1 MSVKI
6 LLIDDHAIV
15 REGFRRLLSDMYEDL
30 VCGEAGNAPDALA
43 LVRRSPWDLIVLDIS
58 LPRRSGLELLKE
70 IRKMRPRVPVLVMTM
85 YAEDQYALRSFRAGA
100 QGYITKNSATEELI
114 KAVQKLLEGGRY
126 VSPALAEHL
135 ATTLTSEA
143 GRPLH
148 EALSDRELQ
157 VLRML
162 ASGMSVKEIGFELN
176 LSEKTISTYRTRVL
190 EKMNMRT
197 AAQLMR
203 YAIRTDLVD

>member
-1 MSVKI
+1 MKI
-6 LLIDDHAIV
+6 LMIEDHAIV
-15 REGFRRLLSDMYEDL
+15 REGFRRILSDVFEDL
-30 VCGEAGNAPDALA
+30 VFGEATSAPEGLA
-43 LVRRSPWDLIVLDIS
+43 QVRADDWDLVVLDIS
-58 LPRRSGLELLKE
+58 LPSRSGLEVLKE
-70 IRKMRPRVPVLVMTM
+70 IRALKPGMPILVMTM

-100 QGYITKNSATEELI
+100 SGYITKGSTAQDLVQ
-114 KAVQKLLEGGRY
+114 AVQKVTAGGRY

-135 ATTLTSEA
+135 ATQLVTDT
-143 GRPLH
+143 GKPLH
-148 EALSDRELQ
+148 ESLSDRELQ

-162 ASGMSVKEIGFELN
+162 ASGMSVKEIAYDLN

>member
-1 MSVKI
+1 MRI
-6 LLIDDHAIV
+6 LVVDDHAIV
-15 REGFRRLLSDMYEDL
+15 REGLRRILTDL
-30 VCGEAGNAPDALA
+30 FPDVECGEAGTAPEALKQ
-43 LVRRSPWDLIVLDIS
+43 VRKGAWDLLILDLS
-58 LPRRSGLELLKE
+58 LPGRNGLEVLKE
-70 IRKMRPRVPVLVMTM
+70 IHRLRPRLPVLVMTM
-85 YAEDQYALRSFRAGA
+85 YAVDQYALRSFRAGA
-100 QGYITKNSATEELI
+100 SGYVTKGSAQEDLVEAI
-114 KAVQKLLEGGRY
+114 QKLLNGGKY
-126 VSPALAEHL
+126 MSSALAEHL
-135 ATTLTSEA
+135 ATTLFSHDT

-162 ASGMSVKEIGFELN
+162 ANGLTVKEIAFQLK

-203 YAIRTDLVD
+203 YAIRTHLVD

>member
-1 MSVKI
+1 MKI
-6 LLIDDHAIV
+6 LMVEDHAIV
-15 REGFRRLLSDMYEDL
+15 REGFRRVLADVYDDL
-30 VCGEAGNAPDALA
+30 EFGEASTAPEALA
-43 LVRRSPWDLIVLDIS
+43 RVRAEPWDVVVLDIS
-58 LPRRSGLELLKE
+58 LPSRSGLDVLKE
-70 IRKMRPRVPVLVMTM
+70 IRLLRPRLPVLMMTM

-100 QGYITKNSATEELI
+100 SGYITKGSTAENLVQ
-114 KAVQKLLEGGRY
+114 AVQKLVAGGKY

-135 ATTLTSEA
+135 ATRLVSDT
-143 GRPLH
+143 GKPLH

-157 VLRML
+157 VLRLL
-162 ASGMSVKEIGFELN
+162 ASGMTVKEIGFHLN

>member
-15 REGFRRLLSDMYEDL
+15 REGFRRILADTYPALE
-30 VCGEAGNAPDALA
+30 CGEAGTAPDALA
-43 LVRRSPWDLIVLDIS
+43 RVKRSQWDLVVLDIS

-70 IRKMRPRVPVLVMTM
+70 IRKLRPRVPILVMTM

-100 QGYITKNSATEELI
+100 QGYITKNSPTEELV

-126 VSPALAEHL
+126 VSTALAEHL

-162 ASGMSVKEIGFELN
+162 ASGMSVKEIGYELN

>member
-1 MSVKI
+1 MRI
-6 LLIDDHAIV
+6 LLVDDHAVV
-15 REGFRRLLSDMYEDL
+15 RAGFRRILSDVYEDL
-30 VCGEAGNAPDALA
+30 ECGEASNGTDAMA
-43 LVRRSPWDLIVLDIS
+43 QIRGSTWDLVVLDIS
-58 LPRRSGLELLKE
+58 LPGRSGLEILKE
-70 IRKMRPRVPVLVMTM
+70 IRQLRPRLPVLVSTM

-100 QGYITKNSATEELI
+100 SGFVTKGSDPEDLVH
-114 KAVQKLLEGGRY
+114 AVQKILDGGKY
-126 VSPALAEHL
+126 MSPGLAEHL
-135 ATTLTSEA
+135 ATRLVSDS

-148 EALSDRELQ
+148 ESLSDRELQ

-176 LSEKTISTYRTRVL
+176 LSEKTISTYRTRIL

>member
-1 MSVKI
+1 VRI
-6 LLIDDHAIV
+6 LLVDDHAIV
-15 REGFRRLLSDMYEDL
+15 RAGFRRILSDVFEDL
-30 VCGEAGNAPDALA
+30 ECGEASNGAEALA
-43 LVRRSPWDLIVLDIS
+43 LVRRGSWDLAILDIS
-58 LPRRSGLELLKE
+58 LPGRNGLEILKE
-70 IRKMRPRVPVLVMTM
+70 IHQLRPRLPVLVSTM

-100 QGYITKNSATEELI
+100 AGYVTKGSAPEELI
-114 KAVQKLLEGGRY
+114 QAVQKLLDGGRY
-126 VSPALAEHL
+126 VSAALAEHL
-135 ATTLTSEA
+135 AVRLVSDDT

-148 EALSDRELQ
+148 ENLSDRELQ

-176 LSEKTISTYRTRVL
+176 LSEKTISTYRARIL
-190 EKMNMRT
+190 EKMKMRT

>member
-1 MSVKI
+1 MRI

-15 REGFRRLLSDMYEDL
+15 REGFRRVLADVFDDL
-30 VCGEAGNAPDALA
+30 EVGEAETAAQALD
-43 LVRRSPWDLIVLDIS
+43 LVRRAAWDLVVLDIS
-58 LPRRSGLELLKE
+58 LPGRSGLEVLRE
-70 IRKMRPRVPVLVMTM
+70 IRTLRPRLPVLVMTM
-85 YAEDQYALRSFRAGA
+85 YAEDHYALRSFRAGA
-100 QGYITKNSATEELI
+100 AGYVSKARAPSDLI
-114 KAVQKLLEGGRY
+114 EAVQKIVAGGKY
-126 VSPALAEHL
+126 VSPTLAEHL
-135 ATTLTSEA
+135 ATRLVSDT

-148 EALSDRELQ
+148 ETLSDRELQ

-162 ASGMSVKEIGFELN
+162 ASGLSVKEIAFKLH

-203 YAIRTDLVD
+203 YAIRSDLVD

>member
-1 MSVKI
+1 MSTRI
-6 LLIDDHAIV
+6 LLIDDHAVV
-15 REGFRRLLSDMYEDL
+15 REGFIRILCDAFEDL
-30 VCGEAGNAPDALA
+30 ETGQAGNAPEALQ
-43 LVRRSPWDLIVLDIS
+43 LLRSASWDLVVLDIS

-70 IRKMRPRVPVLVMTM
+70 IRKLKPRLPVLVMTM

-100 QGYITKNSATEELI
+100 SGYITKSRAPGD
-114 KAVQKLLEGGRY
+114 LLEAVKKILAGGKY
-126 VSPALAEHL
+126 VSPSLAEHL
-135 ATTLTSEA
+135 ATTLTSET

-148 EALSDRELQ
+148 ESLSDRELQ

-162 ASGMSVKEIGFELN
+162 ASGMTVKEIGFQLK
-176 LSEKTISTYRTRVL
+176 LSEKTISTYRARIL

>member
-1 MSVKI
+1 MKI
-6 LLIDDHAIV
+6 LMLEDHAIV
-15 REGFRRLLSDMYEDL
+15 REGFRRILSDVFEDL
-30 VCGEAGNAPDALA
+30 VFGEAGSAPEGLQRLREDA
-43 LVRRSPWDLIVLDIS
+43 WDLVVLDIS
-58 LPRRSGLELLKE
+58 LPKRSGLEVLRD
-70 IRKMRPRVPVLVMTM
+70 IRAHKPDVPILVMTM

-100 QGYITKNSATEELI
+100 SGYITKGSTADELVG
-114 KAVQKLLEGGRY
+114 AVRKLLAGGRY

-135 ATTLTSEA
+135 ATRLVTDT

-148 EALSDRELQ
+148 ESLSDRELQ

-162 ASGMSVKEIGFELN
+162 AKGMAVKEIAFELH

>member
-1 MSVKI
+1 
-6 LLIDDHAIV
+6 
-15 REGFRRLLSDMYEDL
+15 
-30 VCGEAGNAPDALA
+30 
-43 LVRRSPWDLIVLDIS
+43 
-58 LPRRSGLELLKE
+58 
-70 IRKMRPRVPVLVMTM
+70 MTM